1 MKVQPLLLPSVEKL
15 KISGSK
21 RECWLRDWH
30 PSVQA
35 FRVWVS
41 LCAKHLCY
49 GYNPVVELD
58 RPLFLSEMWLSR
70 SNTTSTLAT
79 LMSSSTLEEA
89 AYHQELEEKDKRN
102 KMEDPARDSAKD
114 PAKDH
119 AKDHTKEHAK
129 DHVNHYNVHFEKKL
143 PKDAEASNILVGE
156 V

>member
-1 MKVQPLLLPSVEKL
+1 
-15 KISGSK
+15 
-21 RECWLRDWH
+21 
-30 PSVQA
+30 
-35 FRVWVS
+35 
-41 LCAKHLCY
+41 
-49 GYNPVVELD
+49 
-58 RPLFLSEMWLSR
+58 MWLSR
-70 SNTTSTLAT
+70 SNATSTLTT

-89 AYHQELEEKDKRN
+89 ADHQELEEKDKRN
-102 KMEDPARDSAKD
+102 KMEDPAKDSAKD